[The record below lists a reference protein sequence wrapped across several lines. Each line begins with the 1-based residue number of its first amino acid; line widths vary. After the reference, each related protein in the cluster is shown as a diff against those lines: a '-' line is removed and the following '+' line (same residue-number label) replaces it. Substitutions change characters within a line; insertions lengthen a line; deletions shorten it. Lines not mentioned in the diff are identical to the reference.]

1 LLCQGAKRVNSEEL
15 RNWATV
21 VAASVAL
28 LVFLANSFVMVRNR
42 RIENLSRFIASHRQ
56 LFQPDGYIAANL
68 TAMEA
73 GQLARDADDDAMEA
87 KFHLMLIEI
96 EHLALLANNS
106 AVPRP
111 TQVYM
116 FGWYATHIQRV
127 VSQHERE
134 NMSWELALGYL
145 DALVLDTARYQELTP
160 AERERF
166 WR

>member
-1 LLCQGAKRVNSEEL
+1 MDSEEM

-28 LVFLANSFVMVRNR
+28 LVFLVNSFLMLRNR
-42 RIENLSRFIASHRQ
+42 RIDNLGRFIKSHRE

-73 GQLARDADDDAMEA
+73 GRLVRNVDDDAMEVR
-87 KFHLMLIEI
+87 FHLMLTEI
-96 EHLALLANNS
+96 EHLALLANNH

-116 FGWYATHIQRV
+116 FGWYATHIHGVITNR
-127 VSQHERE
+127 ERE

-145 DALVLDTARYQELTP
+145 DALVLDTARYRQLTR